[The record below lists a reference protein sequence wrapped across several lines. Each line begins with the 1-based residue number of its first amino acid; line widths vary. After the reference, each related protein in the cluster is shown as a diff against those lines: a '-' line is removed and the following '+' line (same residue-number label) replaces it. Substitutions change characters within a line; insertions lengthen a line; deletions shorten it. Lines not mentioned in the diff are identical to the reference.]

1 MPARG
6 KNGENLMNVRVV
18 KSDPPETKEILA
30 EAITR
35 VGTAVAFLNSN
46 GLNKKAIVLLLHDA
60 TGVGKRDIQTIL
72 DALPKLR
79 GWYCR

>member
-1 MPARG
+1 
-6 KNGENLMNVRVV
+6 MNVRVV

-35 VGTAVAFLNSN
+35 IGNSVAVLNSN
-46 GLNKKAIVLLLHDA
+46 GLNKRAIVLLLQDA
-60 TGVGKRDIQTIL
+60 TGLKRSDITLIL